1 MACLSIR
8 RNCATKA
15 TPGIKNTIAV
25 VATNAIDDFPDLKTT
40 LLAGDASTLD
50 GDIELLVGESWVE
63 IEIDPE
69 TGSTTFL
76 FEGQSGSGGWDNK
89 IMGQVSGN
97 AASVSDFA
105 RCIQSP
111 CGFIAVVKKKDGTV
125 RVIGNVDEPLFFN
138 KWEEVSGMTI
148 KDKAYSSFE
157 AMAAQ
162 GNPPPFYEGVITPI
176 I

>member
-25 VATNAIDDFPDLKTT
+25 VSANAIDDFPDLKATT
-40 LLAGDASTLD
+40 APGDASTLD
-50 GDIELLVGESWVE
+50 GDIVLKASQNWVE
-63 IEIDPE
+63 VEIDPE

-89 IMGQVSGN
+89 VMGQISGN

-111 CGFIAVVKKKDGTV
+111 CGFVAVVKKKDGTL
-125 RVIGNVDEPLFFN
+125 RVIGNPDEPMFFN

-148 KDKAYSSFE
+148 KDKAFSSFE
-157 AMAAQ
+157 AMSAQ

-176 I
+176 V